1 MTAQQ
6 KQSIMDIQRNLHQVM
21 TIVGFPILLILVGD
35 MYADFKRVRSNDIR
49 QDERLNHIER
59 DHQET
64 KQALQS
70 MGNFVYRGIK

>member
-35 MYADFKRVRSNDIR
+35 MYKDFKKVRDNDIK
-49 QDERLNHIER
+49 
-59 DHQET
+59 QEIQIAEHD
-64 KQALQS
+64 KKIQEMKHSMEL
-70 MGNFVYRGIK
+70 MGNYVWRGIK